1 MTVSLIAAIDRQNGI
16 GKDNQLLCYLPN
28 DLRYFKKVTMGKPI
42 VMGYNTFRS
51 IGKALPGRKNVV
63 LTSKQGLSVAGVDFV
78 SQIDEA
84 LELCSGAFEIMV
96 IGGESLYKQMLPQ
109 ADKLYLTLIE
119 HTFDA
124 DVFFP
129 KVDFDQWHKV
139 SEESHP
145 VATDSPFA
153 YSFQVFEKVTLKR

>member
-1 MTVSLIAAIDRQNGI
+1 MTISLIAAIDRKNGL
-16 GKDNQLLCYLPN
+16 GKDNRLLCYLPN

-42 VMGYNTFRS
+42 LMGYNTFTS

-63 LTSKQGLSVAGVDFV
+63 LTSKPNLSVPGVNFV
-78 SQIDEA
+78 SHIDEA
-84 LELCSGAFEIMV
+84 LEECSDAAEIMI
-96 IGGESLYKQMLPQ
+96 IGGASLYKQMLPL
-109 ADKLYLTLIE
+109 ADKLYLTFIE

-129 KVDFDQWHKV
+129 KIDFDKWLKL

-145 VATDSPFA
+145 ATTDSPFA
-153 YSFQVFEKVTLKR
+153 YSFQVFEKVII